1 MIAQHSYWVWNSQ
14 QSVLFQGSYA
24 TLKFVYGIS
33 CWFNPI
39 DSKSFSVEISDL
51 LNKTQDR

>member
-33 CWFNPI
+33 YWFNPI